1 MKEYN
6 ITLKE
11 LFPIVVAVE
20 VWGRVLQNSCVI
32 FHSDNAAVVNI
43 VNAQT
48 SKDSKIMILVR
59 RLVLAL
65 MKYNILF
72 SAEHIPGLF
81 NTLPDLLSRLQV
93 KKFLEVSLDSGDEP
107 TAIPSHLLQLSK
119 TQLLP

>member
-1 MKEYN
+1 MVQWSLRKWFNGAWPESMKEYN

-32 FHSDNAAVVNI
+32 FYSDNAAVVNI

-48 SKDSKIMILVR
+48 SKDSKIMILV
-59 RLVLAL
+59 
-65 MKYNILF
+65 K
-72 SAEHIPGLF
+72 
-81 NTLPDLLSRLQV
+81 T
-93 KKFLEVSLDSGDEP
+93 FLEVSLDSEDEP